1 MGPSRD
7 QTRDPWSLLWKLH
20 QYGIRGRELA
30 WIRAF
35 LGSRSQQVVIDG
47 EESESIPVTSG
58 VPQGSLLGPI
68 LFLIYINDLPDE
80 VRSQVR
86 LFADDTALYL
96 TMESEDD
103 RSALQTDLD
112 ILYAW
117 ETRWDMEFN
126 PSKCQ
131 VVHVTG
137 SRKTVKID
145 YVLHGQV
152 LESVPCARYL
162 GVDISSGLTWNS
174 HIDRVI
180 ANANRTLGF
189 IRRNIKTKMP
199 KVREAAYNSLVRPQ
213 LEYAS
218 AVWDPHTKV
227 RISQIKQVQR
237 RAARLTASNFD
248 RQSSVTEMVK
258 QLGWRSLEQRRADAR
273 LCLFYKVIHGL
284 IPPGLH
290 TSLK

>member
-1 MGPSRD
+1 M
-7 QTRDPWSLLWKLH
+7 
-20 QYGIRGRELA
+20 
-30 WIRAF
+30 
-35 LGSRSQQVVIDG
+35 IDG

-58 VPQGSLLGPI
+58 VPQGSVLGPI

-80 VRSQVR
+80 VRSRVR
-86 LFADDTALYL
+86 LFADDTALYF

-103 RSALQTDLD
+103 RSALKTDLD
-112 ILYAW
+112 ILSAW

-137 SRKTVKID
+137 SRKTVKTG

-162 GVDISSGLTWNS
+162 GVDISSGLTWNF
-174 HIDRVI
+174 HIDRVT

-199 KVREAAYNSLVRPQ
+199 KVR
-213 LEYAS
+213 AS

-227 RISQIKQVQR
+227 RISQIEQVQR
-237 RAARLTASNFD
+237 RAARWTASNFY

-284 IPPGLH
+284 VAVPLPDYIH
-290 TSLK
+290 HSNRISRYCHSMTFRQVSTSTDYYKCHSFL